1 MRPASEQPL
10 LEAVILDMDG
20 VITRTATLHARAW
33 QQLFDEYLAKRGSRA
48 GESGAPFDIESDYL
62 EYVDGKLRYDGVRSF
77 LNARGIELPAGTP
90 DDPPTAE
97 TYCGLGNRK
106 NEMFHALLAAQ
117 GVEAYEDTLE
127 CLADWQ
133 RQGFRLAAISSS
145 RNCREILQAAGVLEF
160 FEVIVDGKDLER
172 LGLPGKP
179 APDIFLRAA
188 AELGVAAERAV
199 VIEDALSGIR
209 AARAGGFGLAVGLA
223 RHGNAEE
230 MRRQGAH
237 LVVDDLRKL
246 AIRKA
251 S

>member
-1 MRPASEQPL
+1 MPASEMPL
-10 LEAVILDMDG
+10 LDAVILDMDG

-33 QQLFDEYLAKRGSRA
+33 QLVFDEYLARRGPCA
-48 GESGAPFDIESDYL
+48 GECAAPFDIEADYL

-77 LNARGIELPAGTP
+77 LNARGIELPDGTP

-106 NEMFHALLAAQ
+106 NELFQELLSAE
-117 GVEAYEDTLE
+117 GVAAYEDTLE
-127 CLADWQ
+127 CLAEWQ
-133 RQGFRLAAISSS
+133 RQGLRLAAISSS
-145 RNCREILQAAGVLEF
+145 RNCRDILQAAGVREF

-172 LGLPGKP
+172 LALPGKP

-188 AELGVAAERAV
+188 ADLGAEPGRAV

-209 AARAGGFGLAVGLA
+209 AARAGGFGLVVGLA
-223 RHGNAEE
+223 RHGNAEQ
-230 MRRQGAH
+230 MKRQGAH
-237 LVVDDLRKL
+237 VVVDDLRKL
-246 AIRKA
+246 SIRKA